1 MVWAKDF
8 SSSALS
14 SVIKWPM
21 AVTVSHLFL
30 LISPNKS
37 TFTNHFYNIF
47 NTFRGSETFLDHL
60 GYVDWGLFPDI
71 SIFLKIWDFPGSPE
85 VKTSPSNAG
94 GVGSIPGRGA
104 KIPHASRPKNQK
116 HKKKKQ
122 YCNKFNK
129 DFKIHAYEIK
139 IKILSYYLISL
150 HIYIY
155 QVGLKSGTLSEI
167 LYLRILVKILNVFY
181 PCSIQGL
188 CGICHT
194 LVPAWE
200 IKASEGKP
208 HNAPAGIQG
217 SPAFSIHKLSK
228 CILSWLPDGK
238 QQIEFTIVS

>member
-129 DFKIHAYEIK
+129 DFKIHWRGCWEDRRSRSSSGRSLLWSRMRAGSWQRSWAWTQEQTEARSTGRWQERGSLERGQQEK
-139 IKILSYYLISL
+139 GWNDSYSR
-150 HIYIY
+150 
-155 QVGLKSGTLSEI
+155 V
-167 LYLRILVKILNVFY
+167 
-181 PCSIQGL
+181 
-188 CGICHT
+188 
-194 LVPAWE
+194 
-200 IKASEGKP
+200 
-208 HNAPAGIQG
+208 
-217 SPAFSIHKLSK
+217 
-228 CILSWLPDGK
+228 
-238 QQIEFTIVS
+238 